1 MYFFY
6 FFIIIINYYKLESLL
21 NRINVR
27 PFMLCYVFPINITIN
42 ILYNIIIL

>member
-27 PFMLCYVFPINITIN
+27 PFMLCFPINITIN